1 MKKAVVYTAI
11 FGKYDNLV
19 TPKVKPDGFD
29 FICFTD
35 QDLQSDVWKI
45 KKVLPIYKDNTRT
58 ARKYKI
64 LPHRYLPEYDISIW
78 VDGNQNI
85 VGNVS
90 EMLDVY
96 LINSNMA
103 VYDHMSCWDKRD
115 CIYKEADAIFQLG
128 RKNMNRTPERGTK
141 NFKDN
146 PNIIKQQI
154 EKYKSEGFPN
164 DFGLIVS
171 GVIFRKHNNPDIVKC
186 MEDWWVELKYGSKR
200 DQLSFNYCTWKNN
213 TNFNW
218 IRQDI
223 RDDGYF
229 LEVRHTKK

>member
-1 MKKAVVYTAI
+1 M
-11 FGKYDNLV
+11 
-19 TPKVKPDGFD
+19 
-29 FICFTD
+29 
-35 QDLQSDVWKI
+35 
-45 KKVLPIYKDNTRT
+45 
-58 ARKYKI
+58 
-64 LPHRYLPEYDISIW
+64 PEYDISIW
-78 VDGNQNI
+78 VDGNQTI

-90 EMLDVY
+90 EMLDMY

-115 CIYKEADAIFQLG
+115 CIYKEADAIFALG
-128 RKNMNRTPERGTK
+128 NIDNT
-141 NFKDN
+141 NWKDN
-146 PNIIKQQI
+146 PYIIKKQVEGYQI
-154 EKYKSEGFPN
+154 DGYPTN
-164 DFGLIVS
+164 NGLIVS
-171 GVIFRKHNNPDIVKC
+171 GVIFRKHNNSDIIKC
-186 MEDWWVELKYGSKR
+186 MEDWWVELKHGSKR

>member
-1 MKKAVVYTAI
+1 MKIAVYTSI
-11 FGKYDNLV
+11 IGKYDNLV

-78 VDGNQNI
+78 VDGNENI

-103 VYDHMSCWDKRD
+103 VYDHMSCWDKRN

-128 RKNMNRTPERGTK
+128 RKNMDRTPERGTK

-154 EKYKSEGFPN
+154 EKYKSEGFPK